1 MIAVLGSG
9 TWATEIVHLLMRQS
23 SRRIFWWV
31 RNPEKAVDLGEGRRR
46 LTVSSDI
53 RAVVEP
59 CDDII
64 VAIPSAFLL
73 DAAAPLTA
81 ADIEDKNI
89 ISAVKGFIPQ
99 ERLTV
104 TRVLRE
110 RWNIPESRLCV
121 LSGPSHAEEVAR
133 GCLTYL
139 TVATANRQLSEHVR
153 DLFDS
158 DVLCTVYSDDR
169 QGVET
174 AAALKNIYAIVAGIV
189 FSLGYGD
196 NLMGVLVAA
205 ILREMDRFIAAYS
218 ADGRQ
223 RDMSNYVYISD
234 LLATCYSQHSR
245 NRTFG
250 ELLGRGYSPKEARL
264 MQKMVAEGYYA
275 VDSVD
280 YLCRQLNVEMPIAQA
295 LYRIIYQGNSARRE
309 FHRLVNNLISNDN

>member
-53 RAVVEP
+53 RSVVEP

-89 ISAVKGFIPQ
+89 ISVVKGFIPQ

-158 DVLCTVYSDDR
+158 DVLCTVYSDDM

-174 AAALKNIYAIVAGIV
+174 AAALKNIYAIVAGIG

-196 NLMGVLVAA
+196 NLMAVMTSNA
-205 ILREMDRFIAAYS
+205 IAEMRNFLSIIHPDNKLELMNP
-218 ADGRQ
+218 RQ
-223 RDMSNYVYISD
+223 LLPYVGD
-234 LLATCYSQHSR
+234 LLVTCYSQFSR
-245 NRTFG
+245 NRTLG
-250 ELLGRGYSPKEARL
+250 TMIGRGYSVKTAQLE
-264 MQKMVAEGYYA
+264 MNMIAEGYYA
-275 VDSVD
+275 VRS
-280 YLCRQLNVEMPIAQA
+280 LEKIRTLLNLEMPVAQSVYLV
-295 LYRIIYQGNSARRE
+295 LYENAKPDVLLRAWQIYKG
-309 FHRLVNNLISNDN
+309 

>member
-9 TWATEIVHLLMRQS
+9 SWATEIVHLLTRQS

-31 RNPEKAVDLGEGRRR
+31 RDPQKAADLREGHRR

-59 CDDII
+59 CDDI
-64 VAIPSAFLL
+64 VVVVPSAFLL
-73 DAAAPLTA
+73 DAAAPLQA
-81 ADIEDKNI
+81 SDIEGKNI

-99 ERLTV
+99 ERATV
-104 TRVLRE
+104 TRMLTDRYG
-110 RWNIPESRLCV
+110 IPADRLCV

-133 GCLTYL
+133 GSLTYL
-139 TVATANRQLSEHVR
+139 TVATVDKKLSEHVR

-158 DVLCTVYSDDR
+158 DVITTVYSDDM

-174 AAALKNIYAIVAGIV
+174 AAALKNIYAIAAGISY
-189 FSLGYGD
+189 SLGFGD

-205 ILREMDRFIAAYS
+205 VLREMERFITAYT

-223 RDMSNYVYISD
+223 RDMSNYIYLSD

-250 ELLGRGYSPKEARL
+250 ELMGRGYSPKEARL

-275 VDSVD
+275 IDSVAHI
-280 YLCRQLNVEMPIAQA
+280 CRQLEIDMPIAQA
-295 LYRIIYQGNSARRE
+295 LYRILYQGNSARRE
-309 FHRLVNNLISNDN
+309 FHRLINNLITNEN